1 MRIFMG
7 AMINGSLRGV
17 FQESGIRQELSRF
30 VTPQWP
36 SGIFRLVV
44 RETRTLCGRTAFSK
58 GACPHNRLYIWHL
71 QVPGINAGSAAQW
84 YSF

>member
-1 MRIFMG
+1 MG

-58 GACPHNRLYIWHL
+58 GACRIIASTSGTYNCLELTLDQQRS
-71 QVPGINAGSAAQW
+71 GIV
-84 YSF
+84 FET